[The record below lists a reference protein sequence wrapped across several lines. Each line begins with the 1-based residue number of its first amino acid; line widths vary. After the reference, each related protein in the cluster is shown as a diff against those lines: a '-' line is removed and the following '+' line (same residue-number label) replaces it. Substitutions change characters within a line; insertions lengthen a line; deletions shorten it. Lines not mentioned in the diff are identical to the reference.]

1 MLTCEWAQTLTRYD
15 CKTVRGITGSNGL
28 RIGTPFSLPD
38 GAAINI
44 YLMEAGEKH
53 ILISDNGDTLAHL
66 SSLGIDLAHHSRMRA
81 LRDVVSGHG
90 ITLSEN
96 GDFTM
101 LAQQQ
106 KAAWSFAKSI
116 TGLLAVAQ
124 WAREQLKDHPEVHD
138 LVAEAEPYIVARS
151 PGILLR
157 RHVHVR
163 GASMTDHIFDFQQG
177 TELIDII
184 SPSPQATGGVM
195 RKVGDVVNGPFADQV
210 STLIIVDDRIDPHKA
225 QSEMAILS
233 SIVRTQPFSGLMIPL
248 H

>member
-1 MLTCEWAQTLTRYD
+1 MLTCEWAETLTRYD
-15 CKTVRGITGSNGL
+15 CKTVRGISGSNGL

-53 ILISDNGDTLAHL
+53 VLISDNGDTLAHL
-66 SSLGIDLAHHSRMRA
+66 SALGIDLAHHSRMRA
-81 LRDVVSGHG
+81 LREMVGGHG

-106 KAAWSFAKSI
+106 KAAWSFARSI

-124 WAREQLKDHPEVHD
+124 WAREQLKDAPREHD
-138 LVAEAEPYIVARS
+138 LVAEAEPYILARS
-151 PGILLR
+151 PGIQLR

-163 GASMTDHIFDFQQG
+163 GASMTDHVFDFQQG

-184 SPSPQATGGVM
+184 FPNAQATGAVM
-195 RKVGDVVNGPFADQV
+195 RKVGDVVNGPFADQL
-210 STLIIVDDRIDPHKA
+210 SPLIIVDDRSAPQRA
-225 QSEMAILS
+225 QGEMAILA
-233 SIVRTQPFSGLMIPL
+233 SIARTQPFSRLMTPL

>member
-15 CKTVRGITGSNGL
+15 CQTVRGITGGSGL

-44 YLMEAGEKH
+44 YLMEAGAQH
-53 ILISDNGDTLAHL
+53 VLISDNGDTLAHL
-66 SSLGIDLAHHSRMRA
+66 SALGLDLAHHARMRA

-90 ITLSEN
+90 ITLGDH

-101 LAQQQ
+101 LTQQ
-106 KAAWSFAKSI
+106 KTAAWSFARSI
-116 TGLLAVAQ
+116 TALLAVAQ
-124 WAREQLKDHPEVHD
+124 WAREQLKDSPKEHD
-138 LVAEAEPYIVARS
+138 LIAEAEPYIVARS
-151 PGILLR
+151 PEAQLR
-157 RHVHVR
+157 RHVHIR
-163 GASMTDHIFDFQQG
+163 GASMTDHVFDFQQG

-195 RKVGDVVNGPFADQV
+195 RKVGDVANGPFADTV
-210 STLIIVDDRIDPHKA
+210 STLIIVDDRNDPRKA
-225 QSEMAILS
+225 RSEMAILS
-233 SIVRTQPFSGLMIPL
+233 SIARTQPFSGLMAPL